1 MGVARLQRWMEITQL
16 CSLQGDL
23 PYAHAMVPFLQAV
36 VMTVAEEELF
46 KTVLWGYHGNISK
59 GPEEGKGKYLTF
71 FSFNMLSNQSVV
83 IYQQVAENTNG
94 WYIVKPAFLSILPSE
109 WNKEAIIV

>member
-1 MGVARLQRWMEITQL
+1 MTMGVARLQKWMEITQL

-46 KTVLWGYHGNISK
+46 KTVL
-59 GPEEGKGKYLTF
+59 
-71 FSFNMLSNQSVV
+71 
-83 IYQQVAENTNG
+83 
-94 WYIVKPAFLSILPSE
+94 
-109 WNKEAIIV
+109 